1 MRQVIWFVT
10 LICAWH
16 PLSGFP
22 AGAVATVDSIATDAA
37 IATMKQG
44 GNAIDAA
51 VAAGLTLGVVNGY
64 NSALAAWPVASSDSM
79 ELPAAI
85 SVPLI
90 KSRLVISLISLF
102 RALQAHKQL
111 SILR

>member
-64 NSALAAWPVASSDSM
+64 NSGLGGLAGCFKRQHGAPCRHQRAIDKVSSGY
-79 ELPAAI
+79 
-85 SVPLI
+85 VT
-90 KSRLVISLISLF
+90 
-102 RALQAHKQL
+102 H
-111 SILR
+111 